1 MRVFALVRLFS
12 TLSVTVLLA
21 GAFAAWAQECRL
33 TPITPVVPASR
44 IAEGESALESQ
55 TFLTA
60 VSAVSPA
67 NELHFVDSVNRI
79 RKLDAAGRLRTV
91 AGSGVRGLEALE
103 GPAREAPLPAIGQ
116 ILFSPAGVLHF
127 LTGGRVWKV
136 EADRVNIVAGTGRP
150 GFNGEA
156 LPALEMNLGGIVS
169 AAFSPAGQLLLV
181 DGFNR
186 VRRLDADGFLRT
198 IAGSTRVAAANGL
211 TGDEGPAG
219 QAALS
224 NPRQVVPL
232 RDGRIWIRDLG
243 GRHLRE
249 ISPAG
254 IIDTI
259 QTNFDTGVSILLMAD
274 GRPAGITANRLLPI
288 RDNGQLETGAAPY
301 PAFTGTPRAIG
312 PDGALYFEGSA
323 RPEQRN
329 PMVRSRGGQVTVVA
343 SAPAVPEVD
352 GQAPPFGIWRNGGLL
367 YASSLGDKA
376 GILEARPGQQARF
389 VVGGGFDIGDAEGKT
404 ATSLTIFGIQ
414 TFSVDGAGRILVAD
428 VYRKRILVVETDGK
442 VAELKGADGAPIVFG
457 PLGTF
462 SSLQRIAGDQAGNV
476 YWYASGATPTGGVFT
491 ADISLWSRADR
502 SVRSVRV
509 VGLSAMLR
517 LANGNVAVIAGN
529 SATFRSVYPL
539 TPAGLGAPLPGL
551 GLLPLQSVSSL
562 HGENYFTAASRLFR
576 GATGSLEM
584 LDISFLPSGTA
595 FTPDF
600 VVSSGTDLLIHLAS
614 DGGFYRLDGAAS
626 CSWLPQPRVVSEGV
640 RNAASFA
647 NPNLIS
653 PRQLVTIFG
662 SGLGPAAGQGLVL
675 DGSLRAGGQPA
686 PYPALQLGAFSGAIP
701 VATLTGTTLPVVY
714 SNDRQV
720 TVQAPV
726 TAPANNEYFLYFTWQ
741 GLTLI
746 HDQTV
751 RVTTATPGVFAEN
764 GEAAALNED
773 GARNGPLQ
781 GARAGSIVQLYAT
794 GLGALTGTLALGD
807 LAPSQP
813 LLPATAAVSAEIAG
827 SAAEVVFA
835 GAAPGQIGGLYQL
848 NVRVKEGL
856 PAGAHPFV
864 LRVGSQASPPVRLWV
879 R

>member
-1 MRVFALVRLFS
+1 M
-12 TLSVTVLLA
+12 
-21 GAFAAWAQECRL
+21 GAWAQECRL
-33 TPITPVVPASR
+33 TPLTPAVPAAR
-44 IAEGESALESQ
+44 VEEGEPALESQ

-79 RKLDAAGRLRTV
+79 RRLDAGGRMRTV
-91 AGSGVRGLEALE
+91 AGSGTRGVEPVE
-103 GPAREAPLPAIGQ
+103 GPAREAALPGIGQ
-116 ILFSPAGVLHF
+116 ILFSPGGVLHF
-127 LTGGRVWKV
+127 VSVGRVWKV
-136 EADRVNIVAGTGRP
+136 EGDRIAVVAGTGRP

-156 LPALEMNLGGIVS
+156 GAAVEVNLGGIVN
-169 AAFSPAGQLLLV
+169 AAFARDGRLLIV

-186 VRRLDADGFLRT
+186 VRRLDADGMLRT
-198 IAGSTRVAAANGL
+198 IAGSTRVAATNGL
-211 TGDEGPAG
+211 TGDEGPAV

-232 RDGRIWIRDLG
+232 GDGRIWIRDLG

-249 ISPAG
+249 ISPGG

-259 QTNFDTGVSILLMAD
+259 QTSFDTGVSILAMAD

-343 SAPAVPEVD
+343 SAPVAPEVD

-389 VVGGGFDIGDAEGKT
+389 VVGGGSDIGDADGKT
-404 ATSLTIFGIQ
+404 AMSLTIFGIQ
-414 TFSVDGAGRILVAD
+414 TFSVDGAGRILLAD

-442 VAELKGADGAPIVFG
+442 VSELKGTDGAPIVFG

-476 YWYASGATPTGGVFT
+476 YWYTSGATPTGGVFT
-491 ADISLWSRADR
+491 ADVSIWSRADR
-502 SVRSVRV
+502 SVRTVRV
-509 VGLSAMLR
+509 VGLSALIR
-517 LANGNVAVIAGN
+517 LADGGVAVIAGN
-529 SATFRSVYPL
+529 SANFRSVYPL
-539 TPAGLGAPLPGL
+539 TPAGLGAPLAGL
-551 GLLPLQSVSSL
+551 GLLPLQSVTSAR
-562 HGENYFTAASRLFR
+562 GEAYFVAAARLFR
-576 GATGSLEM
+576 GATGRLEM
-584 LDISFLPSGTA
+584 LDLPYLPSGSV
-595 FTPDF
+595 FNPDF
-600 VVSSGTDLLIHLAS
+600 VATNGGEVLVHLAS
-614 DGGFYRLDGAAS
+614 DGGFYRLDGADS
-626 CSWLPQPRVVSEGV
+626 CAWLPQPRVASEGV
-640 RNAASFA
+640 RNAASFG

-662 SGLGPAAGQGLVL
+662 TGLGPAAGQGLVL
-675 DGSLRAGGQPA
+675 DGALRAGGQPA

-701 VATLTGTTLPVVY
+701 VAALTGTTLPVVF

-720 TVQAPV
+720 TVQAPIA
-726 TAPANNEYFLYFTWQ
+726 APASNEYFLYFSWQ

-751 RVTTATPGVFAEN
+751 RVTAATPGVFAED

-773 GARNGPLQ
+773 GARNGSSQ
-781 GARAGSIVQLYAT
+781 GAPAGSVLQLYAT

-807 LAPSQP
+807 FAPAQT
-813 LLPATAAVSAEIAG
+813 LLPTAAAVSAEIG
-827 SAAEVVFA
+827 GVAAEVLFS
-835 GAAPGQIGGLYQL
+835 GAAPGQIGGVYQV
-848 NVRVKEGL
+848 NVRVPVGL
-856 PAGAHPFV
+856 AAGAQPLV
-864 LRVGSQASPPVRLWV
+864 LRVGGQAAPPVRVWL